1 MPCAVTVDLQ
11 CNASNAKKARIDE
24 QVVTASASLVE
35 TSSFSHGVASLGTAA
50 SDVVLIRRPPEQC
63 SDALQ
68 CLDSYLSTKPVWPD
82 TEDYH
87 PLDATHD
94 RVALIDFKGV
104 PSDDADPLV
113 AAIAM
118 GRNLARRDAVQN
130 SNAYHGVAEVVSVL
144 PVGPGRDC
152 VKRDAEEL
160 LRGLWRETKAT
171 VYQVRL
177 ELVRGDTC
185 QKWHRDMNTLRSIV
199 TYVGPGTIVADESA
213 VERGGD
219 GSVVS
224 VLEKDPLNQG
234 PVKQA
239 MAGDFVLMK
248 GGLYP
253 GSERRGVAHKA
264 PPIGPV
270 GECGQQRIML
280 KVDIVSDLQENGC
293 HNCSGH

>member
-1 MPCAVTVDLQ
+1 MRRGTRADSRGD
-11 CNASNAKKARIDE
+11 ASTAKKPRTE
-24 QVVTASASLVE
+24 HASVAPSLVE
-35 TSSFSHGVASLGTAA
+35 SSSLLSGAVALDNVD

-63 SDALQ
+63 SDVLQ
-68 CLDSYLSTKPVWPD
+68 CLQEYLSTDPVWPD

-87 PLDATHD
+87 PLEATHD

-104 PSDDADPLV
+104 PFDTADPLA

-118 GRNLARRDAVQN
+118 GRNLPRRGAAQ
-130 SNAYHGVAEVVSVL
+130 SANAYRGVAEVVSVL
-144 PVGPGRDC
+144 PIGSGRDG
-152 VKRDAEEL
+152 VARDAEEL
-160 LRGLWRETKAT
+160 LRALWKETRAT

-185 QKWHRDMNTLRSIV
+185 QKWHRDTNTLRSIV
-199 TYVGPGTIVADESA
+199 TYVGPGTIVADEAA
-213 VERGGD
+213 VERESD

-224 VLEKDPLNQG
+224 VVEKDPINQG
-234 PVKQA
+234 LVKQA

-253 GSERRGVAHKA
+253 GSGLRGAAHKA

-270 GECGQQRIML
+270 GLCGQKRIML
-280 KVDIVSDLQENGC
+280 KVDILSDLQETGC
-293 HNCSGH
+293 SNCTGH